1 MLGQIFSSVFA
12 WTLIAILAGLYRFT
26 TKQRS
31 IFPVV
36 NDYRGDF
43 FRRKAYHEYNQNAKK
58 LIVDG
63 LAKHGSPITLRVPDG
78 LKIVLPSALSDWVKT
93 NRDLDHQEL
102 IREEYFAGFPGFEP
116 QSTLHAP
123 DGMLINLL
131 RTKLSQNEEIVPTVN
146 RHIGPALQHYWG
158 DSGIWHTID
167 WENDTTG
174 IISRAAA
181 SIFVGP
187 EKAADDEWQT
197 VVQAYVRE
205 YFAAVSE
212 LHTWRAS
219 LRPIVQW
226 FLPHAS
232 ACRGLLRK
240 ARAIVQEVVQKR
252 EQEAEAAMNQ
262 GLVAPQYNDVL
273 AWTMQVP
280 ENRHPA
286 GDIQLALAMAAL
298 FTTTELFKQI
308 LINIA
313 RHLEL
318 VEPLR
323 KEIKM
328 SLSEHGLGLTALA
341 KMELLDSVMKESQ
354 RQIPVTVGLERK
366 VIRDTSLPDR
376 TRLPKGSHIM
386 VDATDMWNPEVHE
399 NPDVFDGYRFLKR
412 RHAGDN
418 ASQFVQSSREH
429 IVFGGG
435 RHICPGRFFA
445 GTELKLCLA
454 HILLKY
460 DVRLK
465 EGYSSQPM
473 VLGVYAIVD
482 PKTELEVRR
491 REETEDFVF

>member
-26 TKQRS
+26 TKQRP

-43 FRRKAYHEYNQNAKK
+43 FRRKAYREYNQNAKK

-78 LKIVLPSALSDWVKT
+78 LKIVLPSDLSEWVKT

-102 IREEYFAGFPGFEP
+102 IREEYFAGFPGFEA

-131 RTKLSQNEEIVPTVN
+131 RTKLSQNEKIVPTVN
-146 RHIGPALQHYWG
+146 RHIRPALQHYWG
-158 DSGIWHTID
+158 DSGIWHSID

-212 LHTWRAS
+212 LHKWRAP

-232 ACRGLLRK
+232 ACRHLLHQ
-240 ARAIVQEVVQKR
+240 ARAIMQEVVRKR
-252 EQEAEAAMNQ
+252 EQEAKDAENQ
-262 GLVAPQYNDVL
+262 GLVAPRYNDVL
-273 AWTMQVP
+273 AWTMEVP
-280 ENRHPA
+280 GNKHPA

-308 LINIA
+308 LIDIA
-313 RHLEL
+313 RHPEL
-318 VEPLR
+318 VESLR
-323 KEIKM
+323 KEIRT

-366 VIRDTSLPDR
+366 VIRDTSLPGG

-399 NPDVFDGYRFLKR
+399 NPEAFDGYRFLKR
-412 RHAGDN
+412 HYAGDKTC
-418 ASQFVQSSREH
+418 QFVQSSREH

-454 HILLKY
+454 HILLEY
-460 DVRLK
+460 DIRLK

-482 PKTELEVRR
+482 PRTQLEVRR
-491 REETEDFVF
+491 REKTEDFVY